1 MSLSKPRLL
10 ISSLAVVLGL
20 TCTAA
25 PLLAVAPAKVTAPTN
40 VVAPARSGQ
49 SANPGGMLNPVVG
62 PAVKSARLQQLQSLV
77 NNKGWLKDPF
87 RYLQSNM
94 VEVIEDLAASE
105 THVPAEVTEPKII
118 SRLDVLI
125 EMLEKQCKKGGGGN
139 PNRPLPRSILAGGPG
154 GQGDLNAPR
163 NSRRKWAELTPKER
177 ERILQSKTE
186 GFPVGYED
194 LLSEYFRRL
203 ATENSVRAIASPAGK
218 TAPGKAP

>member
-1 MSLSKPRLL
+1 MSLSTRRLL

-25 PLLAVAPAKVTAPTN
+25 PLLAVAPVKVTAPGN
-40 VVAPARSGQ
+40 VIAPARSGQ
-49 SANPGGMLNPVVG
+49 PANPGGMLNPVVG
-62 PAVKSARLQQLQSLV
+62 PEVKSARLQQLQSLV

-105 THVPAEVTEPKII
+105 THVPAEVSQPKII

-139 PNRPLPRSILAGGPG
+139 PNRPLPKSILAGGPG

-218 TAPGKAP
+218 MAPGKAP